1 MGKYLE
7 DARKLYQHALQELR
21 QWQEERD
28 ETLLRD
34 ASEKAWG
41 AVSQAANELLDAHGR
56 KVPSGTHARRD
67 ELNALERQNR
77 QLRGLRFRTRFAA
90 VENILYKECFY
101 DGVCPLPLVT
111 DVIEEVG
118 EYLDDVEAAT
128 QQRH

>member
-21 QWQEERD
+21 QWQEDGD

-34 ASEKAWG
+34 AAEKAWG
-41 AVSQAANELLDAHGR
+41 AVSQAANELLDAHDR

-77 QLRGLRFRTRFAA
+77 RLRGSNFRNCFLAA
-90 VENILYKECFY
+90 ENMLHKECFY

-111 DVIEEVG
+111 DLIEEVG
-118 EYLDDVEAAT
+118 QYLDDVEAASQ
-128 QQRH
+128 QQR